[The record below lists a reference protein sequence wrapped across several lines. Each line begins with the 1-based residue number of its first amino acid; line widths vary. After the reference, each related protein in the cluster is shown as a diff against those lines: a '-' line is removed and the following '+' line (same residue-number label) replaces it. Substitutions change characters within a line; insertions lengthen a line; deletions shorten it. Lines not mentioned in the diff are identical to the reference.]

1 MNNPQ
6 YDIIFCVLPPM
17 GVDRIYSAPPSFKGM
32 LQSIGYSVKCFD
44 FAMDLFNFSGRDIEK
59 FSSLQNYFSVKS
71 LELSPEDT
79 AIIDRLREHII
90 NTVVSTPTKY
100 VGFTVFSYFTQKFLT
115 ELMLRFKEL
124 GITDKIVLGGR
135 GLSTLSYDTVD
146 EFIKLTDE
154 ERKIDF
160 VDLLK
165 QRGLLKHAIIGDG
178 ENALVE
184 FLQNNTIDGRQH
196 KVEKLVFNWPDYEDY
211 NIDDYMWPADIPTL
225 YVTGSTGCVRSCD
238 FCDVAKQFGK
248 YKFKGG
254 RELAEELIHL
264 QERYG
269 INKFVL
275 NDSLSNGGMKPFREY
290 LNRLIEHN
298 RTAAVPIAWSGQYI
312 CRDLRYLDDVDGYY
326 RTLKDSGAQGL
337 TIGAESGSNHVLDCM
352 DKKTTVEALFF
363 ELENFRK
370 YGLTCQLLTFTGH
383 WSERHEDF
391 VDHCR
396 MYVNIMPYVRAGV
409 ISAVQLGMVFQL
421 LPGTPA
427 YDNLNMIKS
436 KISND
441 IWIARNNRGNTF
453 RVRLKRRLIV
463 SRLCQLLK
471 LGIDIEESQNLQLH
485 SETIKHYGSSMND
498 FFVRHA
504 QGDSSQFDAIA
515 DAETFI
521 NSVLNYK
528 DTVDLQLQVEANS
541 ANGDPNLVVQINDH
555 VLYSQELAAGTHDI
569 VLSVPCDLLTA
580 HNRLSIAMTNKGP
593 DDTEVD
599 VHGNIIRDKNIIV
612 TGLTVDSCDLVNDVE
627 FFYSKFYYLKDG
639 VRSSASPGLWF
650 NQELCLDFDLPFVQ
664 WYANTSY
671 KNVGNDL
678 SDMYHQQTNG
688 LFTVNEYYN
697 RITDQIAQLII

>member
-1 MNNPQ
+1 
-6 YDIIFCVLPPM
+6 
-17 GVDRIYSAPPSFKGM
+17 
-32 LQSIGYSVKCFD
+32 
-44 FAMDLFNFSGRDIEK
+44 
-59 FSSLQNYFSVKS
+59 
-71 LELSPEDT
+71 
-79 AIIDRLREHII
+79 
-90 NTVVSTPTKY
+90 
-100 VGFTVFSYFTQKFLT
+100 
-115 ELMLRFKEL
+115 
-124 GITDKIVLGGR
+124 
-135 GLSTLSYDTVD
+135 
-146 EFIKLTDE
+146 
-154 ERKIDF
+154 
-160 VDLLK
+160 
-165 QRGLLKHAIIGDG
+165 LLKHAIIGDG

-312 CRDLRYLDDVDGYY
+312 CRDLRYLEDVDGYY
-326 RTLKDSGAQGL
+326 RTLRDSGAQGL

-370 YGLTCQLLTFTGH
+370 YGITCQLLTFTGH

-485 SETIKHYGSSMND
+485 SETIKHYGNSMND

-515 DAETFI
+515 DADEFI
-521 NSVLNYK
+521 NSILNYK
-528 DTVDLQLQVEANS
+528 DTVDVQLQVEANS
-541 ANGDPNLVVQINDH
+541 ANGDPNLVVQINDR
-555 VLYSQELAAGTHDI
+555 VLYSQELPSGTHDI
-569 VLSVPCDLLTA
+569 VLSVSRELLTA
-580 HNRLSIAMTNKGP
+580 NNRLSIAMTNKGP
-593 DDTEVD
+593 NDTEVD
-599 VHGNIIRDKNIIV
+599 AAGNIIRDKNIIIK
-612 TGLTVDSCDLVNDVE
+612 GLTVDRCDLVNDVE

-639 VRSSASPGLWF
+639 MRSSASPGLWF

-671 KNVGNDL
+671 KNVGNVL
-678 SDMYHQQTNG
+678 SDMYHKQTNG
-688 LFTVNEYYN
+688 LFTVDEYYN
-697 RITDQIAQLII
+697 RITDQIAQLVI

>member
-485 SETIKHYGSSMND
+485 SETIKHY
-498 FFVRHA
+498 F
-504 QGDSSQFDAIA
+504 
-515 DAETFI
+515 
-521 NSVLNYK
+521 
-528 DTVDLQLQVEANS
+528 
-541 ANGDPNLVVQINDH
+541 
-555 VLYSQELAAGTHDI
+555 
-569 VLSVPCDLLTA
+569 
-580 HNRLSIAMTNKGP
+580 
-593 DDTEVD
+593 
-599 VHGNIIRDKNIIV
+599 
-612 TGLTVDSCDLVNDVE
+612 
-627 FFYSKFYYLKDG
+627 
-639 VRSSASPGLWF
+639 
-650 NQELCLDFDLPFVQ
+650 
-664 WYANTSY
+664 
-671 KNVGNDL
+671 
-678 SDMYHQQTNG
+678 
-688 LFTVNEYYN
+688 
-697 RITDQIAQLII
+697 